1 MGSTWL
7 ANYCESLTEVL
18 KKVSSERFEEL
29 VRLLESAYHGN
40 RQVFVFGNGGSGSTA
55 SHFACD
61 LNKGVSYGL
70 EERFRVI
77 CLNDQLPTL
86 TAYANDV
93 CYEDVFV
100 ESLKNFLLPGDL
112 VIGISGSGN
121 SANVLKAIEYAHTH
135 GGHTVGLS
143 GYSGGKLAKLAGTS
157 LLAPVDD
164 MQKAED
170 VHFILLHVIMQV
182 LCARLHKPSNVLGN
196 DSKRMA

>member
-7 ANYCESLTEVL
+7 ANYCESLSEAL
-18 KKVSSERFEEL
+18 KKVSSERFEGL

-40 RQVFVFGNGGSGSTA
+40 RQVFVFGNGGSRSTA

-70 EERFRVI
+70 EKRFRVI

-170 VHFILLHVIMQV
+170 VHFILFHVIMQV
-182 LCARLHKPSNVLGN
+182 LCARLHEPSNVLGN

>member
-7 ANYCESLTEVL
+7 ANYCESLSEVL

-70 EERFRVI
+70 EKRFRVI

-182 LCARLHKPSNVLGN
+182 LCARLHEPSNVLGN